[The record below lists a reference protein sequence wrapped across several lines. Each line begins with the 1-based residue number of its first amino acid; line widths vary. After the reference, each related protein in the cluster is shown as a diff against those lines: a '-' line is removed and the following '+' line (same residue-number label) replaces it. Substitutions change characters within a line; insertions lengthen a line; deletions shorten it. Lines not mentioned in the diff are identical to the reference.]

1 MARSRGKRSAMD
13 DLADLVSL
21 MPWWAGVAAALGF
34 YLVLHTLAQPG
45 AAAVVAKP
53 ADVTQAVA
61 HSLGRS
67 AATIGQYL
75 LPFICLV
82 GAAMSAFK
90 QHERRKL
97 VTQVTQSASADALN
111 GMSWQQFE
119 RLVGEAFRLQGFN
132 VQETGRGGPD
142 GGVDLVLRRSGE
154 KHLVQCK
161 QWKAYKVGVDV
172 VRELY
177 GVMAAQGAAGGF
189 VVTSGHFSREAEA
202 FAEGRNVRLVDG
214 LQLQGLIRQVERARK
229 EACAVRGA
237 ANVRGASA
245 AMPLPPAPQAQLQQK
260 PATAT
265 PPCPACAKPMLRR
278 TARKGANAGREFW
291 GCEAY
296 PACKGVRSV

>member
-1 MARSRGKRSAMD
+1 MGRRKGKQSSAANAWVE
-13 DLADLVSL
+13 LISL

-45 AAAVVAKP
+45 PAAAAPLRPGDIGHVVTGTLWRTLAM
-53 ADVTQAVA
+53 V
-61 HSLGRS
+61 
-67 AATIGQYL
+67 GQYL
-75 LPFICLV
+75 LPFLCLI
-82 GAAMSAFK
+82 GAAASAWR
-90 QHERRKL
+90 QRERRQLVSL
-97 VTQVTQSASADALN
+97 VTTSKAASALD

-229 EACAVRGA
+229 EACAGRGA
-237 ANVRGASA
+237 PGARGLAS
-245 AMPLPPAPQAQLQQK
+245 PTPQSQPQQLP
-260 PATAT
+260 AT
-265 PPCPACAKPMLRR
+265 PPCPVCTKPMLRR
-278 TARKGANAGREFW
+278 TARKGVNAGREFW